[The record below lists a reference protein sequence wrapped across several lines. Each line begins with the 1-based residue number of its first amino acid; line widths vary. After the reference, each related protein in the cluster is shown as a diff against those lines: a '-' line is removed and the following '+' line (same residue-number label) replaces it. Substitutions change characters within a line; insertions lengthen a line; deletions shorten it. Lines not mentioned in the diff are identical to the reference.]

1 MGGNHLTAD
10 DIFIATEMTLREKEK
25 QRLEVLKKKCERLCS
40 IEAQAKSVIETKGV
54 DATRWL
60 KPELDAILGWYGVP
74 KLSSMGKGEKVQK
87 WEKIQ
92 RDNVQPNPIERWT
105 DDLERQLVAA
115 GSTDIAIGDTAVG
128 RYEQK
133 RQEDFKRAAPKF
145 TDDQS
150 AQMVAEREK
159 NSTATTQDDS
169 SNMNNAGNH

>member
-1 MGGNHLTAD
+1 M
-10 DIFIATEMTLREKEK
+10 
-25 QRLEVLKKKCERLCS
+25 
-40 IEAQAKSVIETKGV
+40 IETKGV

-92 RDNVQPNPIERWT
+92 RDNVQPNTFEPWT
-105 DDLERQLVAA
+105 DNLERQLVAA
-115 GSTDIAIGDTAVG
+115 SSTDIAIGDTAVG

-145 TDDQS
+145 TDDQW

-159 NSTATTQDDS
+159 NLTATGQDDN
-169 SNMNNAGNH
+169 SNIDNAGNH